1 MNSEREESMT
11 ITSAVEIQHTRLQSV
26 SNDATT
32 IAYTRQGRGPV
43 VVLVGGALQT
53 KSDHLMGALAPLLA
67 RDLTVVSYDRRGR
80 GDSGDSLPYAVER
93 EVEDL

>member
-1 MNSEREESMT
+1 MT
-11 ITSAVEIQHTRLQSV
+11 LTGAVEMQRIRLRAV
-26 SNDATT
+26 SCDGTT

-53 KSDHLMGALAPLLA
+53 KSDHLMGALTPLLA
-67 RDLTVVSYDRRGR
+67 RDLTVISYDRRGR

-93 EVEDL
+93 EVEDLAV